1 MEWNAEGEGGRTAS
15 GGFPLLDDVALIVVR
30 DRGVLAQKAGLQVH
44 FGYPILGVIGVGLL
58 GVPIEGF

>member
-30 DRGVLAQKAGLQVH
+30 DRGVLAQKAGLIVT
-44 FGYPILGVIGVGLL
+44 Y
-58 GVPIEGF
+58 